1 MKQDVLINYV
11 EIDDKVVNQEQQTGW
26 VSSFKRFLNMV
37 LSQLL
42 QRNPEIDFLV
52 NDVIDEQDAS
62 LQERLDNA
70 KLLVTILSPEYVQTT
85 GSNVVIDR
93 FFRDQTEDEN
103 AELPSSELCFKV
115 VKFPVDYE
123 NQPEPLRPL
132 LSYNLFYLD
141 GETGERQEFDD
152 FFSNNAEKNYWTT
165 LVDLAYDIYYVLQK
179 LDNNKAIDREDISL
193 TGIFG
198 EGAEGEN
205 ARTVFLAETSQELT
219 VQRTIIKRELQRY
232 GYQVLPNYTLPND
245 AEEIEKSVQEDL
257 DRSVISIHLIGR
269 EYGENVKGADV
280 SIVDLQ
286 NKLASDHSFQLKE
299 AREANAANSS
309 NKSFSRLIW
318 LPPSLVEAS
327 ERQQR
332 FIENLRENTQGLS
345 GAEILQIPLEDFKTT
360 IRKSLIKAPSQV
372 RNRDNAPKVNID
384 KSQIYLI
391 FDKMDTQPA
400 LALMEYLQGQGFYVI
415 TPLLMGTI
423 LEVRQQHIDGL
434 KYCDVAIIFAEKA
447 DEQWVKVKLKDLM
460 KAPGFG
466 REKPMQAKILFTINA
481 YKNITDEDLKTYNV
495 RRIEQSNV
503 NNFSEELVLQEILD
517 KVMQN
522 K

>member
-1 MKQDVLINYV
+1 MKQDVLINFV
-11 EIDDKVVNQEQQTGW
+11 EIDDQVVNQTQHTGW

-42 QRNPEIDFLV
+42 QRNPEIDLLLSDDP
-52 NDVIDEQDAS
+52 NLETTS
-62 LQERLDNA
+62 LQEKLNNA
-70 KLLVTILSPEYVQTT
+70 KLLVTIVSPEYIQTT
-85 GSNVVIDR
+85 TSLDILNQ
-93 FFRDQTEDEN
+93 FFTASPEHNETQVPVNER
-103 AELPSSELCFKV
+103 CFKV
-115 VKFPVDYE
+115 IKFPVEYDE
-123 NQPEPLRPL
+123 QPEILQPL
-132 LSYNLFYLD
+132 LSYNLYYLD
-141 GETGERQEFDD
+141 RETGEKQEFED
-152 FFSNNAEKNYWTT
+152 FFSNNAEKNYWAT
-165 LVDLAYDIYYVLQK
+165 LVDLAYDIYHVLQK
-179 LDNNKAIDREDISL
+179 LENKDVVDRENIQL
-193 TGIFG
+193 TGLFN
-198 EGAEGEN
+198 EDNAN
-205 ARTVFLAETSQELT
+205 ARTVFLAETSQELA

-245 AEEIEKSVQEDL
+245 AEAIEKSVQEDL
-257 DRSVISIHLIGR
+257 ERSVISIHLIGR
-269 EYGENVKGADV
+269 EYGENVKGSEV

-286 NKLASDHSFQLKE
+286 NKLASEHSYQL
-299 AREANAANSS
+299 RENNEVNTPKS
-309 NKSFSRLIW
+309 KSFSRLIW

-332 FIENLRENTQGLS
+332 FIENLREDTQGLS

-372 RNRDNAPKVNID
+372 RNRENAPKVNID

-400 LALMEYLQGQGFYVI
+400 LALMEHLQDLGFYVI

-434 KYCDVAIIFAEKA
+434 KYCDVAIVFAETA

-466 REKPMQAKILFTINA
+466 REKPMQAKILFTINE
-481 YKNITDEDLKTYNV
+481 YKSITKEDLKTYSV
-495 RRIEQSNV
+495 RRIEHSSV
-503 NNFSEELVLQEILD
+503 KDLIEAPALQNMLD

-522 K
+522 S

>member
-1 MKQDVLINYV
+1 MKQDVLINFV
-11 EIDDKVVNQEQQTGW
+11 EIDDKVVNQEQHTGW

-42 QRNPEIDFLV
+42 QRNPEIDLLTSDGANLEFTAQEKL
-52 NDVIDEQDAS
+52 ND
-62 LQERLDNA
+62 A
-70 KLLVTILSPEYVQTT
+70 KLLVTILSPEYIQTT
-85 GSNVVIDR
+85 GSREILDQ
-93 FFRDQTEDEN
+93 FFTQSTED
-103 AELPSSELCFKV
+103 SEVKIPASERCFKV
-115 VKFPVDYE
+115 IKFPVDYDD
-123 NQPEPLRPL
+123 QPEVLQPL
-132 LSYNLFYLD
+132 LSYNLYYLD
-141 GETGERQEFDD
+141 RETGERQEFED

-179 LDNNKAIDREDISL
+179 LENKETVDRENIRL

-198 EGAEGEN
+198 EGGEGAG
-205 ARTVFLAETSQELT
+205 ARTVFLAETSQELA

-245 AEEIEKSVQEDL
+245 ANAIEKSVQEDL
-257 DRSVISIHLIGR
+257 ERSVISIHLIGR

-286 NKLASDHSFQLKE
+286 NKLASAHSHQ
-299 AREANAANSS
+299 AREHNEANAPGS
-309 NKSFSRLIW
+309 KSFSRLIW

-332 FIENLRENTQGLS
+332 FIENLREDAQGLS

-372 RNRDNAPKVNID
+372 RNRENAPKVNID

-400 LALMEYLQGQGFYVI
+400 LALMEHLQELGFYVI

-434 KYCDVAIIFAEKA
+434 KYCDVAIVFTEKA

-466 REKPMQAKILFTINA
+466 REKPIQAKILFTINE
-481 YKNITDEDLKTYNV
+481 YKSITNEDLMTYNV
-495 RRIEQSNV
+495 RRIEHSSV
-503 NNFSEELVLQEILD
+503 KSFSEELGLQNILD
-517 KVMQN
+517 KVMQSN
-522 K
+522 QS

>member
-1 MKQDVLINYV
+1 MKQDVLINFV
-11 EIDDKVVNQEQQTGW
+11 EIDDKVVNQEQHTGW

-42 QRNPEIDFLV
+42 QRNPEIGL
-52 NDVIDEQDAS
+52 ITSDEIKSGDDS
-62 LQERLDNA
+62 LPEKLNNVP
-70 KLLVTILSPEYVQTT
+70 LLVTILSPEYIQTT
-85 GSNVVIDR
+85 GSSEILNQ
-93 FFRDQTEDEN
+93 FFAQ
-103 AELPSSELCFKV
+103 LPKDSEIPVNERCFKV
-115 VKFPVDYE
+115 MKFPVDYE
-123 NQPEPLRPL
+123 DQPEVLQPL
-132 LSYNLFYLD
+132 LNYNLYYLD
-141 GETGERQEFDD
+141 RETGERQEFED

-179 LDNNKAIDREDISL
+179 LENKEAIGRENIRL

-198 EGAEGEN
+198 ERGEGTN
-205 ARTVFLAETSQELT
+205 ARTVFLAETSQELS

-245 AEEIEKSVQEDL
+245 ADSIEKSVQEDL
-257 DRSVISIHLIGR
+257 GRSVISIHLIGR
-269 EYGENVKGADV
+269 EYGENVKGADI

-286 NKLASDHSFQLKE
+286 NKLASAHSYQL
-299 AREANAANSS
+299 RENNDANAPNSD
-309 NKSFSRLIW
+309 KKAFSRLIW

-332 FIENLRENTQGLS
+332 FIENLREDAQGLS

-372 RNRDNAPKVNID
+372 KNRENAPKVSID

-400 LALMEYLQGQGFYVI
+400 LALMEHLQELGFYVI

-434 KYCDVAIIFAEKA
+434 KYCDVAIVFAEKA

-466 REKPMQAKILFTINA
+466 REKPIQAKILFTINE
-481 YKNITDEDLKTYNV
+481 YKSITNEDLKTYNV
-495 RRIEQSNV
+495 KRIERSSV
-503 NNFSEELVLQEILD
+503 NSFSEELGLQNILD

-522 K
+522 NQS